1 MIELFKSLTQWGHE
15 TPENIRC
22 PGCSGK
28 LSAVGFKGV
37 TTDICPK
44 GCGVWFDFGEM
55 YEVSDK
61 GDLAEIDTAFPGE
74 PAKPTSETDQCT
86 LDSPRTC
93 PRDGNP
99 LVREEFRVDSGIVMD
114 LCPQCAGSWLDAG
127 EIETYE
133 AHLSDLEE
141 NPVPF
146 EVIRNRLETQW
157 AINDA
162 EIDEAVL
169 AMNWGSFDRLIDG
182 LYKNNNAKNRGK
194 VFKDS

>member
-15 TPENIRC
+15 APENIRC

-44 GCGVWFDFGEM
+44 GCGVWFDFGDM
-55 YEVSDK
+55 YEVFDK

-99 LVREEFRVDSGIVMD
+99 LVREEFRVDSGI
-114 LCPQCAGSWLDAG
+114 
-127 EIETYE
+127 
-133 AHLSDLEE
+133 
-141 NPVPF
+141 VPF